1 MSVLQKLGLAISEN
15 NRIAWLAGAGIL
27 AAGFGLGSV
36 ALANGMVEMK
46 RADREVTVRGVAERE
61 VTANRASWRV
71 NYSESA
77 YALAE
82 ALAKVDADTKL
93 IQTFLKAQGFD
104 GTITAPGSADISVTN
119 EVIDEKPTGR
129 TVYAVSRAIA
139 FTTAN
144 VAGVE
149 KVEAGKDALAQQ
161 GLVVGSTSASFEYT
175 KLDTIKP
182 EMIGEA
188 TKDARRAAEK
198 FADDSGSDVGGIR
211 SATQGYFSVSAR
223 DEAGGD
229 DEYGGG
235 SSTASTPD
243 QKVRVVTTIVY
254 YLD

>member
-1 MSVLQKLGLAISEN
+1 MNALHKAWSAIAEN
-15 NRIAWLAGAGIL
+15 NRIAMLCGAGIL
-27 AAGFGLGSV
+27 ASGFGLGSV
-36 ALANGMVEMK
+36 ALANGLVEMK

-61 VTANRASWRV
+61 VSANRASWRV

-93 IQTFLKAQGFD
+93 IQAFLNRQGFA
-104 GTITAPGSADISVTN
+104 GAITQPGSADISVTS

-129 TVYAVSRAIA
+129 TIYSVSRAIA

-144 VAGVE
+144 VAGVQ

-182 EMIGEA
+182 AMIGEA

-211 SATQGYFSVSAR
+211 SATQGYFSVAAR
-223 DEAGGD
+223 DETSGG

-235 SSTASTPD
+235 NSTAATPD

>member
-1 MSVLQKLGLAISEN
+1 
-15 NRIAWLAGAGIL
+15 
-27 AAGFGLGSV
+27 
-36 ALANGMVEMK
+36 
-46 RADREVTVRGVAERE
+46 VAERE

-71 NYSESA
+71 GYSETA
-77 YALAE
+77 YGLAE

-93 IQTFLKAQGFD
+93 IQAFLKAQGFD
-104 GTITAPGSADISVTN
+104 GAITKPGSAEISVSP
-119 EVIDEKPTGR
+119 ERIEDKPTGR
-129 TVYAVSRAIA
+129 TLYSVSRAIA

-144 VAGVE
+144 VAGVQ

-161 GLVVGSTSASFEYT
+161 GLVVGGTSASFEYT
-175 KLDTIKP
+175 QLDTIKP

-235 SSTASTPD
+235 NSTASTPD